1 MVILGWY
8 RGLIVVVITIVGG
21 RNGWGA
27 TFDRL
32 LGLEL
37 TLGCQR

>member
-1 MVILGWY
+1 M
-8 RGLIVVVITIVGG
+8 VVVTIIGG

-27 TFDRL
+27 TFDGL
-32 LGLEL
+32 LRLEL